1 MQNVSNFEK
10 KKQKAES
17 KMTSEILLNQV
28 YTGEE
33 LFHCND
39 RTLYAKGST
48 VYVLNEDGSTVP
60 FYTNDAGK
68 IDAIAIAEGAQYLFL
83 AHTKLATSAIDV
95 INLETKTLIH
105 TYQLPSDITYVSRM
119 AISADYQVLAF
130 ITALPREV
138 LYVMRLN
145 HMSAAL
151 ISAQLDL
158 SSNRTL
164 LSFSANETMR
174 PGSLSFSRPSSW
186 IGLSF
191 CPEGHALIC
200 ISHKLAV
207 LVTFHFTAQFCY
219 LVARQVGVNLRSPKR
234 ALNASDFISRNYI
247 HTIDPHNIRGTD
259 MVEDTLQDQQT
270 DSLLTGQCIVSQQY
284 GGSGLPMGKGGPQR
298 LSSPDGDWLV
308 HSEDEVG
315 LLLQNVYSQAVD
327 AGDRLHNPL
336 ELLPLVSTYC
346 SLESNASTN
355 PADFGAI
362 SISTRLS
369 SHFYS
374 IDKVLDDE
382 SDELEDY
389 FLFPNGLRTT
399 DPTATLTNLVK
410 AHNFNLLDIRKVF
423 HFTGSHVWIPK
434 QSVCLIVCRNM
445 GVLAVVVPDFNYI
458 YSSDTRKAITTGSF
472 IFPPPPKTAF
482 LITDYGT
489 NDPNFD
495 VNTWAATSDS
505 LLGLG
510 DGISAR
516 YFSKHRTV
524 PSLPLNGWYLG
535 DRRLMSIASS
545 VYLKVN
551 NHVIDSRST
560 DHDNSATMLE
570 PVSGAA
576 KHPDEEAQTEEAH
589 DYTSH
594 VLIIC
599 GFGDSTVKWFSLPL
613 ATEPTSSKA
622 SSTVAPL
629 CTYTYASLGPVRYMT
644 MMHLTD
650 RSAYYQKG
658 QSFYNIMC
666 LCLFSEAFAYLPMH
680 SLLDDSGAQPDR
692 PFTGQQ
698 PVVDQDPH
706 DEGDTGNHLTPQ
718 EPTMISPSKPAI
730 LCTIVPSL
738 AYRGENLR
746 ATHFRSL
753 VNIKIMA
760 NLEVNRNS
768 LSNNAYQLII
778 YALSKYN
785 SGILVDY
792 RNRRCAE
799 DDHVSQ
805 KSIKP
810 KALRPNLKE
819 FSCSSNLFISLSD
832 YVPLVTV
839 CKPISP
845 SPFVCNTVRNSI
857 AFLSFPISALAPQ
870 RAEPLK
876 GQNSFNALQTNSS
889 KTSGS
894 IHCAFIGTLDCG
906 RLYMLF
912 VDDQHRVYAHYF
924 SCRIPMSI
932 MDSAWTV
939 PDPICSMISLQESK
953 LIVTGHVSGYIRV
966 FSAGFSNVDSLPLG
980 HRMIINL
987 IFRVKASDLPI
998 MHLASSPSLS
1008 YITALDSAD
1017 NLFLLG
1023 GPQYEFTLCGFL
1035 QLKNQPHLTPQ
1046 FMSQPEQ
1053 TAGGDKLSQE
1063 NIVFGYSRASFNF
1076 QSYIVEKFTNFIID
1090 GASISS
1096 LLRRI
1101 TELYDTATQKC
1112 LLEQSDYGANMLF
1125 VDTNVLK
1132 EVDVLNPVLPSP
1144 ALTPSVEGQD
1154 ITKDTHKVSQYFMTL
1169 YEMSQ
1174 VYTVPVR
1181 KHSMSS
1187 DVLSQNSHSGD
1198 VDNEDDAALRQVLHT
1213 FCNNLRPTYNPF
1225 IDDFIPLLFNN
1236 TTDMV
1241 LTNDCIYISFST
1253 GDILRL
1259 SYPQINVSS
1268 LRAELNA
1275 IVLQNDYDDALN
1287 SNSERDLEN
1296 AYTRYTK
1303 VVTDNLLLP
1312 YSTMK
1317 PYIIRTGYAVKC
1329 IAVDPMCIPPPCS
1342 LSDIVYVGLEDG
1354 RLFCYIS
1361 KHEID
1366 QTMMSRISQYIQ
1378 DTPLAGLPGSSGSS
1392 GICQMRGPITTL
1404 SVLHDSGLLAVT
1416 DMTGLTLVMQLCQ
1429 VTTAFLKRVINQAR
1443 DLNDMSGP
1451 NAAQSSTV
1459 ILPTQNDMHVPTPHT
1474 YGMPISMTPTTY
1486 YYIDSESDQAL
1497 GTFSSLYSNSLLQ
1510 GNNTSAVDTYGSTI
1524 SYFSEQSDHYCV
1536 LLIGTS
1542 LGSVHLYSVNKALVT
1557 SAKQY
1562 VATLDSMVSQFLQV
1576 QTTQESMTISGTG
1589 SKVYL
1594 GWKLAVEQRQRA
1606 RSAVLTATDYQAVTK
1621 LYENLLVS
1629 VSDSERI
1636 IDGCLWK
1643 HQTSLA
1649 PPLYT
1654 HHPMVITLE
1663 CDEILSGIRDYN
1675 ASNSPTKELS
1685 EQQDRSCLDSAL
1697 KAVQMAIKQMH
1708 SRIDLVIAPSYQ
1720 DVSLRFAAQICAL
1733 RFNSRSKQ
1741 KKLARLIGETQKLRE
1756 SCRELEADNARIL
1769 ADNDLDTIYTASDLR
1784 SLEGLLNAKQD
1795 LNLVPSETPT
1805 LMAIQSRVMSKNLAG
1820 SILSRID
1827 SIKSFKASM
1836 RELEAATTSL
1846 EADQEPS
1853 EPLNI
1858 DVNKLLRATAR
1869 VSENAFRISDE
1880 VTLLVRSYLLKHMT
1894 KVEQYMK
1901 STVLRSMSYLHVLED
1916 QLIHRASPDEI
1927 GYAVCGL
1934 ADPCVHVA
1942 SFPIPKMSG
1951 TIMIKARKVCLLR
1964 SAQIVSERYSI
1975 YAPQVT
1981 LQRAAQGGDNDD
1993 HSHRFKDNPNRI
2005 VFGTSTLPQPH
2016 RSIFTRIMT
2025 NKELPYDETGTL
2037 LDFSAALQYS
2047 PAVYHYKSK
2056 DPFFLEDNKVQV
2068 VSTEDQDQAKDSQD
2082 TAQTYT
2088 DLPGSQTLYSMLQLS
2103 TLIFDRAPQIPFA
2116 QVAAGESLGFVYPKL
2131 PTADVIGSHGSL
2143 SLRRA
2148 LFTETECAFAIRA
2161 KQQILL
2167 LQAIGLLL
2175 MKDFNAK
2182 LAAERDKKY
2191 KLQSRIHDIA
2201 TQIKE
2206 NSKELVYLAKE
2217 STLMGL
2223 IEQER
2228 KRVFTDLQNQGIG
2241 VEDAASRAAKQA
2253 VLGLPSEDT
2262 IAQLAIENVDIKLL
2276 DINTITGYSPGGGD
2290 TGIEI
2295 CESLA
2300 IMLGY
2305 NPYLQHNQS
2314 GNKKSYVD
2322 ILTDSLRTL
2331 ANQCTIEKTLQV
2343 IVDFLAYINGTGLS
2357 EISKTG
2363 ASAVD
2368 IQQAQLASANL
2379 LGFSLKFTNLTNNPA
2394 VNAAILT
2401 LTDEGLFKVDHLK
2414 TLIRT
2419 IRDHE
2424 KTRNNVT
2431 NKEVLRL
2438 WYSYKRA
2445 LYDMMRGAI
2454 DAANRVTVRDI
2465 PIPTVFGLDKIP
2477 GMKLTKE
2484 QEQELDTYNTKI
2496 KELVDKR
2503 LKEKRQLEASCSSL
2517 REQAE
2522 KLSVQFDNDRLHIL
2536 RAIRFNAELK
2546 LQAIQLAIGSLN
2558 LRLLDRAK
2566 TLGTTG
2572 DLTRYE
2578 RCLSAETVALNNAEL
2593 IVSSILNRLQQRL
2606 VTLRSAEKFYNLGI
2620 KRELQDPHFLKYLKQ
2635 RSNPK
2640 ITRNAL
2646 RQYFTTKPDLDSAV
2660 RDLLNTTPAKQQS
2673 VTGTLASSTFSA
2685 SGMSAAVSGA
2695 APGSTASQGGNI
2707 SFDMI
2712 QNINNNVMNITDPQA
2727 AAASQQKQTLLI
2739 ESEEEAIKW
2748 LAQTHSLVAHYEDG
2762 DFRDLTFEV
2771 ALAESL
2777 YFDSNDTPVEIANLM
2792 SLPATENPVMVSLIH
2807 KIIPLH
2813 GLPNITQLLAQVP
2826 SNSQELKI
2834 FDVIRCTKLALEL
2847 QIYETTKLLQEVQS
2861 HVGKV
2866 KAEGSFFTGKLE
2878 RHHSDTLALSRQ
2890 LNAEFINLP
2899 LLVLVT
2905 EGQVESSRVWDFA
2918 VDKKPLVFGGIR
2930 VGIDIEKTQT
2940 RFINKSIN
2948 KLDEDYASLELDA
2961 GWDPEKTGSGE
2972 QDDENEGILLQD
2984 NSSFVILGSN
2994 YIDELNDRIKSL
3006 GERRSTVLMNLAR
3019 FRQQTK
3025 IVQYRINLIEWQRK
3039 DAIAQTKDYQLIRVS
3054 KEMHD
3059 VLRESS
3065 STTEK
3070 RSREV
3075 NTVQRKLEH
3084 TRKANILANNQ
3095 LENKINAVPLEIQA
3109 IEQQN
3114 IAIEA
3119 RINELRAKNI
3129 QRRQAI
3135 PEAELNEAEIDS
3147 KAEADKKFRRIAA
3160 LRKMKELSK
3169 AQEEE
3174 LQFLMR
3180 ELEKLR
3186 RRTYPSFD

>member
-1 MQNVSNFEK
+1 MQNLEK
-10 KKQKAES
+10 IKQKAES
-17 KMTSEILLNQV
+17 KMASEVLLSQM

-33 LFHCND
+33 LFQCGD
-39 RTLYAKGST
+39 RIFYAKGST
-48 VYVLNEDGSTVP
+48 VYVLNEDGSTLP
-60 FYTNDAGK
+60 FYVNDAGR
-68 IDAIAIAEGAQYLFL
+68 IDAMAIAEGAQYLFL
-83 AHTKLATSAIDV
+83 AYTKLAASVIDV
-95 INLETKTLIH
+95 ISLETKALIH
-105 TYQLPSDITYVSRM
+105 TYQLPTDVTYVSRM
-119 AISADYQVLAF
+119 AISADCQVLAF
-130 ITALPREV
+130 ITSLPREV
-138 LYVMRLN
+138 LYIMRLN
-145 HMSAAL
+145 HMTMAL

-158 SSNRTL
+158 SSNRAL
-164 LSFSANETMR
+164 LPFSTDKISR
-174 PGSLSFSRPSSW
+174 PGSLSYLRPSSW

-200 ISHKLAV
+200 VSYRVSL

-219 LVARQVGVNLRSPKR
+219 LVARQVGVNLRSSKR
-234 ALNASDFISRNYI
+234 ALTATDFISRNYI
-247 HTIDPHNIRGTD
+247 NSVDPQDIRGTD
-259 MVEDTLQDQQT
+259 PFEHDLLSEQQIGH
-270 DSLLTGQCIVSQQY
+270 SQAGQCVVSQQY
-284 GGSGLPMGKGGPQR
+284 GGSGLPMGKGKPQR
-298 LSSPDGDWLV
+298 LSSPDGDWFV
-308 HSEDEVG
+308 HPEDEVCA
-315 LLLQNVYSQAVD
+315 LLQNVYSQAVD
-327 AGDRLHNPL
+327 TTDRMHSPL

-346 SLESNASTN
+346 SLENNISTN
-355 PADFGAI
+355 PTDFGAI
-362 SISTRLS
+362 SISTTLS

-374 IDKVLDDE
+374 IDKILDDGTDE
-382 SDELEDY
+382 SEDY
-389 FLFPNGLRTT
+389 FLFPNGLRATN
-399 DPTATLTNLVK
+399 PPATLKYLVK
-410 AHNFNLLDIRKVF
+410 AHNFNLMNIRKVF

-445 GVLAVVVPDFNYI
+445 GIVAVAVPDFNYI
-458 YSSDTRKAITTGSF
+458 YSSDSKKTVAAGSF

-482 LITDYGT
+482 LITDYNT
-489 NDPNFD
+489 NDPGFD
-495 VNTWAATSDS
+495 INTWATASDS

-510 DGISAR
+510 DGISSR
-516 YFSKHRTV
+516 CFSKYKTV
-524 PSLPLNGWYLG
+524 PSLPLNSWYLG
-535 DRRLMSIASS
+535 DRRIMSISSS
-545 VYLKVN
+545 VYLRTDDQAVDHRSSSRD
-551 NHVIDSRST
+551 NHITSLDP
-560 DHDNSATMLE
+560 E
-570 PVSGAA
+570 SGVT
-576 KHPDEEAQTEEAH
+576 KPLDENVHGGEAH
-589 DYTSH
+589 GYTSH
-594 VLIIC
+594 VLILC
-599 GFGDSTVKWFSLPL
+599 GFGDSTVKWFSLPYS
-613 ATEPTSSKA
+613 AKMTSQSA
-622 SSTVAPL
+622 GVTVAPL
-629 CTYTYASLGPVRYMT
+629 YTHTYASLGPVKYMT
-644 MMHLTD
+644 MVHLTD

-658 QSFYNIMC
+658 HSFHNIVC
-666 LCLFSEAFAYLPMH
+666 LCLFSEVFAYLPTH
-680 SLLDDSGAQPDR
+680 ALLDDFGAESSR
-692 PFTGQQ
+692 PLTSQQ
-698 PVVDQDPH
+698 STADHDLGDDGDSAHQVKQQDC
-706 DEGDTGNHLTPQ
+706 GVIT
-718 EPTMISPSKPAI
+718 PSKPAV
-730 LCTIVPSL
+730 LCTIVPSM

-753 VNIKIMA
+753 INMKIMSS
-760 NLEVNRNS
+760 LEANRNS
-768 LSNNAYQLII
+768 LSNNAHRLII

-785 SGILVDY
+785 SGVLADH
-792 RNRRCAE
+792 RNKRCAKG
-799 DDHVSQ
+799 DNASQ

-810 KALRPNLKE
+810 KALKASLKE
-819 FSCSSNLFISLSD
+819 TSCSSNLFISVSD

-839 CKPISP
+839 CNPISP
-845 SPFVCNTVRNSI
+845 SPFACNNVRNSI
-857 AFLSFPISALAPQ
+857 AFLSFPAAALASQ
-870 RAEPLK
+870 RADSRQK
-876 GQNSFNALQTNSS
+876 GQESFNALQNSPE

-912 VDDQHRVYAHYF
+912 ADEQHRVYVHYF

-932 MDSAWTV
+932 MDNTWTV
-939 PDPICSMISLQESK
+939 PDPICSILSLQESK
-953 LIVTGHVSGYIRV
+953 LVITGHVSGYVRV
-966 FSAGFSNVDSLPLG
+966 FSAGFSNMNTLPLS
-980 HRMIINL
+980 HRMVINL
-987 IFRVKASDLPI
+987 LFRVKASDLPI
-998 MHLASSPSLS
+998 THLVASPSSS
-1008 YITALDSAD
+1008 YIAALDSAD
-1017 NLFLLG
+1017 NLFILG
-1023 GPQYEFTLCGFL
+1023 GPQYEFALCGFL
-1035 QLKNQPHLTPQ
+1035 QLKNLPHLTPQ
-1046 FMSQPEQ
+1046 FVPQPEQ
-1053 TAGGDKLSQE
+1053 GYEGDKPTQDDT
-1063 NIVFGYSRASFNF
+1063 IFGYSRASLSF
-1076 QSYIVEKFTNFIID
+1076 QTYIVEKFTNFIID

-1096 LLRRI
+1096 LLHRI
-1101 TELYDTATQKC
+1101 TELQDMAVQQS
-1112 LLEQSDYGANMLF
+1112 LSEQSDYGASLLF
-1125 VDTNVLK
+1125 TEANVMK
-1132 EVDVLNPVLPSP
+1132 EVDVLNPTLPTP

-1154 ITKDTHKVSQYFMTL
+1154 ITKDTHKVSQHFMTL
-1169 YEMSQ
+1169 YETSQ
-1174 VYTVPVR
+1174 AYTVPVR
-1181 KHSMSS
+1181 KHSMNS
-1187 DVLSQNSHSGD
+1187 DVLSQNSHNGD
-1198 VDNEDDAALRQVLHT
+1198 ADNEDDAVLRQVLHT
-1213 FCNNLRPTYNPF
+1213 FCNNLRPSYNPF

-1236 TTDMV
+1236 TTDLV
-1241 LTNDCIYISFST
+1241 LTNDCIYVSFST
-1253 GDILRL
+1253 GDVLRL
-1259 SYPQINVSS
+1259 NYPQINISS
-1268 LRAELNA
+1268 LRSELNS

-1296 AYTRYTK
+1296 SYARYVK

-1342 LSDIVYVGLEDG
+1342 LSDLLYVGLEDG
-1354 RLFCYIS
+1354 RVFCYIS

-1366 QTMMSRISQYIQ
+1366 QTMISRVSQYIQ
-1378 DTPLAGLPGSSGSS
+1378 DTPLVGLPGSSGPG

-1404 SVLHDSGLLAVT
+1404 SILHDSGLLAVT
-1416 DMTGLTLVMQLCQ
+1416 DATGLTLVMQLCQ

-1443 DLNDMSGP
+1443 DLNDISGP
-1451 NAAQSSTV
+1451 NASQSSNT
-1459 ILPTQNDMHVPTPHT
+1459 ILPTQGDMYVPTPHI

-1486 YYIDSESDQAL
+1486 YYLENESGASL
-1497 GTFSSLYSNSLLQ
+1497 TTFSSLHSNSLLR
-1510 GNNTSAVDTYGSTI
+1510 GTNTSVVDTHGSNIT
-1524 SYFSEQSDHYCV
+1524 YFSEQSDPYCM
-1536 LLIGTS
+1536 LIIGTS
-1542 LGSVHLYSVNKALVT
+1542 LGSVHLHSVDKALVT
-1557 SAKQY
+1557 SARQY
-1562 VATLDSMVSQFLQV
+1562 VATLDSMVTQFLQV

-1589 SKVYL
+1589 SKAYI

-1606 RSAVLTATDYQAVTK
+1606 RAAVLIASDYQTVTK

-1636 IDGCLWK
+1636 TDGCLWK

-1654 HHPMVITLE
+1654 HHPMIITLE
-1663 CDEILSGIRDYN
+1663 CDEILSGARDCDLLDG
-1675 ASNSPTKELS
+1675 STRDLF
-1685 EQQDRSCLDSAL
+1685 EQDGSSLDSAL
-1697 KAVQMAIKQMH
+1697 KAIQTAIKQMQ
-1708 SRIDLVIAPSYQ
+1708 SRMELVIAPSYQ

-1756 SCRELEADNARIL
+1756 SCKELEMDNARIL
-1769 ADNDLDTIYTASDLR
+1769 ADHDLDAVYSASDLR
-1784 SLEGLLNAKQD
+1784 SLEGLLQAKQE
-1795 LNLVPSETPT
+1795 LNLVPSEAPT
-1805 LMAIQSRVMSKNLAG
+1805 LMAIKSRTMSKDLTG

-1836 RELEAATTSL
+1836 RELEAATDSL
-1846 EADQEPS
+1846 ETDQDNYES
-1853 EPLNI
+1853 SNV
-1858 DVNKLLRATAR
+1858 DVNKLLRATSR
-1869 VSENAFRISDE
+1869 VSENTFRISDE
-1880 VTLLVRSYLLKHMT
+1880 VALLVRSYLLKHMT

-1901 STVLRSMSYLHVLED
+1901 SVILRSMSYLHTLEN
-1916 QLIHRASPDEI
+1916 QLINKASVDEI

-1934 ADPCVHVA
+1934 ADPRVHVA
-1942 SFPIPKMSG
+1942 SFPIPKTAE

-1975 YAPQVT
+1975 YAPQVA

-2016 RSIFTRIMT
+2016 KSIFTRIMT

-2047 PAVYHYKSK
+2047 PRVYHYKPK
-2056 DPFFLEDNKVQV
+2056 DPFFLEDNKVQITN
-2068 VSTEDQDQAKDSQD
+2068 SDDQDQSKDPQD
-2082 TAQTYT
+2082 AAQSYT

-2116 QVAAGESLGFVYPKL
+2116 QVAAGESLGCTYPKL

-2148 LFTETECAFAIRA
+2148 LFTEAECAFAIRA

-2175 MKDFNAK
+2175 MKDFNTK
-2182 LAAERDKKY
+2182 LAEERDKKY

-2201 TQIKE
+2201 TQIKD

-2228 KRVFTDLQNQGIG
+2228 KRVFTDLQSQGIG

-2253 VLGLPSEDT
+2253 ILGLPSEDV
-2262 IAQLAIENVDIKLL
+2262 IAQLAIENVDIALL

-2290 TGIEI
+2290 AGIEA

-2305 NPYLQHNQS
+2305 NPYLQNKQS
-2314 GNKKSYVD
+2314 GNKKTYID
-2322 ILTDSLRTL
+2322 ILTESLRTL
-2331 ANQCTIEKTLQV
+2331 ANQCTMEKTLQV
-2343 IVDFLAYINGTGLS
+2343 IADFLAYVNSTGLS
-2357 EISKTG
+2357 EIGKSG
-2363 ASAVD
+2363 ISAAD
-2368 IQQAQLASANL
+2368 IQQAQLTSAHL
-2379 LGFSLKFTNLTNNPA
+2379 LGFSLKFANLTNNAA

-2401 LTDEGLFKVDHLK
+2401 LTDEGLFKVSHLK
-2414 TLIRT
+2414 TLVRKIREQ
-2419 IRDHE
+2419 E

-2484 QEQELDTYNTKI
+2484 QEQELDAYNNKI

-2503 LKEKRQLEASCSSL
+2503 LKEKRQLEASCTSL
-2517 REQAE
+2517 REQAD
-2522 KLSVQFDNDRLHIL
+2522 KLSMQFDNDRLHIL
-2536 RAIRFNAELK
+2536 RAVRFNAELK
-2546 LQAIQLAIGSLN
+2546 LQAIQLAMGSLN

-2566 TLGTTG
+2566 TIGATS
-2572 DLTRYE
+2572 DLSRYE
-2578 RCLSAETVALNNAEL
+2578 RCLSSETAALNNAEL
-2593 IVSSILNRLQQRL
+2593 VASSIHNRLQQRL

-2646 RQYFTTKPDLDSAV
+2646 RQYFTTKVDLDSAV

-2673 VTGTLASSTFSA
+2673 VAGTIVSSTFSA
-2685 SGMSAAVSGA
+2685 SGMSAAISGA
-2695 APGSTASQGGNI
+2695 PAGSTSSQGSNI
-2707 SFDMI
+2707 SFDVI
-2712 QNINNNVMNITDPQA
+2712 QSINTNVMNIADPQA
-2727 AAASQQKQTLLI
+2727 VAASQQKQALLI
-2739 ESEEEAIKW
+2739 ESEEEAIRW
-2748 LAQTHSLVAHYEDG
+2748 LAQTHSIVAHYEEG
-2762 DFRDLTFEV
+2762 DFRDLTFEI

-2813 GLPNITQLLAQVP
+2813 GLPNISQLLSQVP
-2826 SNSQELKI
+2826 SNNQELKV

-2899 LLVLVT
+2899 LLVVMT
-2905 EGQVESSRVWDFA
+2905 EGQVEASRAWDYA
-2918 VDKKPLVFGGIR
+2918 IDKKPLVFGGIR

-2940 RFINKSIN
+2940 KFANKPIN
-2948 KLDEDYASLELDA
+2948 KLDDDYTSIELDA
-2961 GWDPEKTGSGE
+2961 GWDPEETGNDE
-2972 QDDENEGILLQD
+2972 QEDENEGILLQD
-2984 NSSFVILGSN
+2984 NSSFVILGNS

-3059 VLRESS
+3059 ILRESS

-3075 NTVQRKLEH
+3075 STVQRKLEH

>member
-1 MQNVSNFEK
+1 MPNFDKE
-10 KKQKAES
+10 KQKAES
-17 KMTSEILLNQV
+17 RMTSESLLSQM

-33 LFHCND
+33 LFHCYD
-39 RTLYAKGST
+39 RTFYVKGAT
-48 VYVLNEDGSTVP
+48 VYALNEDGSTIP
-60 FYTNDAGK
+60 FYTNGAGK
-68 IDAIAIAEGAQYLFL
+68 IDALAITEGAQYLFL
-83 AHTKLATSAIDV
+83 AYTKLATSSIDV
-95 INLETKTLIH
+95 IALETKTLIH
-105 TYQLPSDITYVSRM
+105 TYQLPSDVTYISRM
-119 AISADYQVLAF
+119 AISADSQVLAF

-145 HMSAAL
+145 HMNTAL

-158 SSNRTL
+158 SSNRAL
-164 LSFSANETMR
+164 LSFSTDEVAR
-174 PGSLSFSRPSSW
+174 PGSLSSPRPSSW

-191 CPEGHALIC
+191 CPEGHALMC
-200 ISHKLAV
+200 ISHRISL

-219 LVARQVGVNLRSPKR
+219 LVARQVGLNLRSSKR
-234 ALNASDFISRNYI
+234 ALTATEFISNNYI
-247 HTIDPHNIRGTD
+247 HSIDPQTIRGTD
-259 MVEDTLQDQQT
+259 DFADFSLSDQQAE
-270 DSLLTGQCIVSQQY
+270 SLSAGQYIVSQQY
-284 GGSGLPMGKGGPQR
+284 GGSGLPMGKKTSQK
-298 LSSPDGDWLV
+298 LSSPDGDWSV
-308 HSEDEVG
+308 HSEDEVST
-315 LLLQNVYSQAVD
+315 LLQNVYSQSVD
-327 AGDRLHNPL
+327 TSDRLHHDPL

-346 SLESNASTN
+346 SLDNNASTN
-355 PADFGAI
+355 PTDFGAI
-362 SISTRLS
+362 SISTTLS

-382 SDELEDY
+382 ADELEDY

-399 DPTATLTNLVK
+399 DPLATLTNLIKV
-410 AHNFNLLDIRKVF
+410 HNFNLMDIRKVF

-434 QSVCLIVCRNM
+434 QSVCLLVCRNM
-445 GVLAVVVPDFNYI
+445 GILAVAVPDFKYI
-458 YSSDTRKAITTGSF
+458 YSSENRKAVAAGSF

-489 NDPNFD
+489 NDPAFD
-495 VNTWAATSDS
+495 MKTWVSAPDS

-510 DGISAR
+510 DGISNR
-516 YFSKHRTV
+516 YLSKYKTI
-524 PSLPLNGWYLG
+524 PNLPLNTWYLG
-535 DRRLMSIASS
+535 DRRLMSISSS
-545 VYLKVN
+545 VYLKADAQAMGSYPPN
-551 NHVIDSRST
+551 YDF
-560 DHDNSATMLE
+560 APPPE
-570 PVSGAA
+570 SGSNITV
-576 KHPDEEAQTEEAH
+576 HPDGELPNEEAQN
-589 DYTSH
+589 YKSY
-594 VLIIC
+594 VLILC

-613 ATEPTSSKA
+613 SAKTTPLNTSDP
-622 SSTVAPL
+622 VAPI

-644 MMHLTD
+644 MVQLTD
-650 RSAYYQKG
+650 RSTYYQKG
-658 QSFYNIMC
+658 NSFHNIVC
-666 LCLFSEAFAYLPMH
+666 LCLFSEVFAYLPAH
-680 SLLDDSGAQPDR
+680 ALLDNSSPASSKPLMN
-692 PFTGQQ
+692 QQ
-698 PVVDQDPH
+698 PAIDQDPK
-706 DEGDTGNHLTPQ
+706 DDGDTAQQLDAHYHSIML
-718 EPTMISPSKPAI
+718 PSKPAL
-730 LCTIVPSL
+730 LCTIISSL
-738 AYRGENLR
+738 AYKGENLR

-753 VNIKIMA
+753 INIKIMA
-760 NLEVNRNS
+760 NLEVNRGI
-768 LSNNAYQLII
+768 LSHNAYRLII

-785 SGILVDY
+785 SGVLIDH
-792 RNRRCAE
+792 RNKRCAKT
-799 DDHVSQ
+799 DNGSHR
-805 KSIKP
+805 SIKP
-810 KALRPNLKE
+810 KALKADLKE
-819 FSCSSNLFISLSD
+819 PSCSSNPFISVSD

-839 CKPISP
+839 CRPISP
-845 SPFVCNTVRNSI
+845 SPFACNTVRNSV
-857 AFLSFPISALAPQ
+857 AFLSFPMSALTPQ
-870 RAEPLK
+870 KAEVLQK
-876 GQNSFNALQTNSS
+876 SQNTLQSS
-889 KTSGS
+889 SPKTGRS
-894 IHCAFIGTLDCG
+894 IHCAYIGTLDCG

-912 VDDQHRVYAHYF
+912 ADEQHRVYTHYF

-932 MDSAWTV
+932 MDNTWTV

-953 LIVTGHVSGYIRV
+953 FVITGHVSGYIRV
-966 FSAGFSNVDSLPLG
+966 FSSGFSNLDSLPLS

-998 MHLASSPSLS
+998 VHLAASPSSS

-1017 NLFLLG
+1017 NLYLLG
-1023 GPQYEFTLCGFL
+1023 GPQYEFALYGFM
-1035 QLKNQPHLTPQ
+1035 QLKTQPHLTPQ
-1046 FMSQPEQ
+1046 FVSQPEQ
-1053 TAGGDKLSQE
+1053 AFSGDKPLQE
-1063 NIVFGYSRASFNF
+1063 GVTFGYSHASLNF
-1076 QSYIVEKFTNFIID
+1076 QSYIVERFTNFIID
-1090 GASISS
+1090 GPSISS

-1101 TELYDTATQKC
+1101 TELHDVTTQKC
-1112 LLEQSDYGANMLF
+1112 LPEQSDYGADLLF
-1125 VDTNVLK
+1125 TETSVMK
-1132 EVDVLNPVLPSP
+1132 EVDVLNPILPSP
-1144 ALTPSVEGQD
+1144 AVTPSIESQD

-1169 YEMSQ
+1169 YETSQ
-1174 VYTVPVR
+1174 MYTVPVR

-1187 DVLSQNSHSGD
+1187 DVLSQNSHAGD
-1198 VDNEDDAALRQVLHT
+1198 ADDEDNAALRQVLHI

-1236 TTDMV
+1236 TTDLV

-1259 SYPQINVSS
+1259 SYPQLNISS
-1268 LRAELNA
+1268 LRSELNA

-1296 AYTRYTK
+1296 AYARYTK
-1303 VVTDNLLLP
+1303 VVTDNLILP
-1312 YSTMK
+1312 YSAMK

-1342 LSDIVYVGLEDG
+1342 LSDLVYVGLEDG
-1354 RLFCYIS
+1354 RVFCYIS

-1366 QTMMSRISQYIQ
+1366 QTMMSRISQYVQ
-1378 DTPLAGLPGSSGSS
+1378 DTPLVGLPGSSGFS

-1404 SVLHDSGLLAVT
+1404 SVLHDGGLLAVT

-1451 NAAQSSTV
+1451 NTAQSSTV
-1459 ILPTQNDMHVPTPHT
+1459 ILPTQSDMYIPTPHI

-1486 YYIDSESDQAL
+1486 YYIDNESGTSL
-1497 GTFSSLYSNSLLQ
+1497 TTFSSLHSNSLLR
-1510 GNNTSAVDTYGSTI
+1510 GTNTSVVDTHGSTI
-1524 SYFSEQSDHYCV
+1524 SYFSEQSDHYCII
-1536 LLIGTS
+1536 LIGTS
-1542 LGSVHLYSVNKALVT
+1542 VGSVTLHSVDKALVT

-1562 VATLDSMVSQFLQV
+1562 VAALDSMVTQFLQV

-1589 SKVYL
+1589 SKAYI
-1594 GWKLAVEQRQRA
+1594 GWKLAIEQRQRA
-1606 RSAVLTATDYQAVTK
+1606 RSAVLTTNDYQALTK

-1636 IDGCLWK
+1636 VDGCLWK

-1663 CDEILSGIRDYN
+1663 CDEILSGVRDYDTLN
-1675 ASNSPTKELS
+1675 CSTKDLL
-1685 EQQDRSCLDSAL
+1685 EQQGELRLDSAL
-1697 KAVQMAIKQMH
+1697 ETVQVAIKQMQ
-1708 SRIDLVIAPSYQ
+1708 SRMELVVAPSYQ
-1720 DVSLRFAAQICAL
+1720 DVSLRFAAQVCAL

-1769 ADNDLDTIYTASDLR
+1769 ADHDLDAIYNGSDIR
-1784 SLEGLLNAKQD
+1784 SLEGLLHVKQD
-1795 LNLVPSETPT
+1795 LNLVPSEIPALT
-1805 LMAIQSRVMSKNLAG
+1805 AIQSRVMSRDIAG

-1836 RELEAATTSL
+1836 KELETAADSL
-1846 EADQEPS
+1846 EVEQDHPES
-1853 EPLNI
+1853 SI
-1858 DVNKLLRATAR
+1858 VDVNKLLRATAR

-1880 VTLLVRSYLLKHMT
+1880 VTLLVRSYLLKHMV

-1901 STVLRSMSYLHVLED
+1901 ATLLRSLSYLHVLED
-1916 QLIHRASPDEI
+1916 QLIHKASSDEI

-1934 ADPCVHVA
+1934 ADPCIHVV
-1942 SFPIPKMSG
+1942 SFPIPKISG
-1951 TIMIKARKVCLLR
+1951 NIMTKARKVCLLR

-1981 LQRAAQGGDNDD
+1981 LQRAPQGKDNDD
-1993 HSHRFKDNPNRI
+1993 HSHRFKDNPNQI
-2005 VFGTSTLPQPH
+2005 VFGSSTLPQPH
-2016 RSIFTRIMT
+2016 KSIFTRIMT

-2047 PAVYHYKSK
+2047 PRVYHYKPK
-2056 DPFFLEDNKVQV
+2056 DPFFLEDNKVHL
-2068 VSTEDQDQAKDSQD
+2068 SNTDDQDQTKDSQD
-2082 TAQTYT
+2082 AAQTHL

-2116 QVAAGESLGFVYPKL
+2116 QVAAGDSLGFVYPKL
-2131 PTADVIGSHGSL
+2131 PTADVIGSHESL

-2148 LFTETECAFAIRA
+2148 LFTEAECAFSIRA

-2175 MKDFNAK
+2175 MKDFNIK
-2182 LAAERDKKY
+2182 LAEERDKKY

-2201 TQIKE
+2201 AQIKD

-2217 STLMGL
+2217 SVLMGL

-2228 KRVFTDLQNQGIG
+2228 KRVFADLQSQGIG
-2241 VEDAASRAAKQA
+2241 VEDAASKAAKQA
-2253 VLGLPSEDT
+2253 ILGLPNEDV

-2290 TGIEI
+2290 AGIEA

-2314 GNKKSYVD
+2314 GDRKSYID
-2322 ILTDSLRTL
+2322 TLTDSLRTL
-2331 ANQCTIEKTLQV
+2331 ANQCTMEKTLQT

-2363 ASAVD
+2363 VSAAD

-2379 LGFSLKFTNLTNNPA
+2379 LGFSLKFANLTNNSA

-2401 LTDEGLFKVDHLK
+2401 LTDEGLFKIDHLK
-2414 TLIRT
+2414 TLIRR
-2419 IRDHE
+2419 IKEQE
-2424 KTRNNVT
+2424 KTKNNVT

-2484 QEQELDTYNTKI
+2484 QEQELDIYNNKI

-2503 LKEKRQLEASCSSL
+2503 LKEKRQLEASCGSL

-2522 KLSVQFDNDRLHIL
+2522 KLSMQFDNDRLHIL

-2566 TLGTTG
+2566 TLGTTS

-2578 RCLSAETVALNNAEL
+2578 RYLSSETVALNNAEL
-2593 IVSSILNRLQQRL
+2593 VASSILNRLQQRL
-2606 VTLRSAEKFYNLGI
+2606 VILRSAEKFYNLGI

-2635 RSNPK
+2635 KSNPK

-2660 RDLLNTTPAKQQS
+2660 RDLLNTTPAKQHS
-2673 VTGTLASSTFSA
+2673 LTGTLASSTFST
-2685 SGMSAAVSGA
+2685 SGVSAAISGV
-2695 APGSTASQGGNI
+2695 APGSTSSQSGNI

-2712 QNINNNVMNITDPQA
+2712 QNINTSVMNIADPQA
-2727 AAASQQKQTLLI
+2727 VAASQQKQALLI

-2748 LAQTHSLVAHYEDG
+2748 LAQTHSIVAHYEEG

-2771 ALAESL
+2771 ALAEAL
-2777 YFDSNDTPVEIANLM
+2777 YFDSNDTSAEIANLM
-2792 SLPATENPVMVSLIH
+2792 SLPAPENPVIVSLIH
-2807 KIIPLH
+2807 KIVPLH
-2813 GLPNITQLLAQVP
+2813 GLPNITQLLSQVP
-2826 SNSQELKI
+2826 SNNQELKI

-2847 QIYETTKLLQEVQS
+2847 QIYETTKLLQDFQT
-2861 HVGKV
+2861 HVGKL
-2866 KAEGSFFTGKLE
+2866 KTEGSFFAGKLE

-2899 LLVLVT
+2899 LLVLVS
-2905 EGQVESSRVWDFA
+2905 EGQVESSRAWDFA

-2940 RFINKSIN
+2940 RFLNRTINKF
-2948 KLDEDYASLELDA
+2948 DEDYTNIELDA
-2961 GWDPEKTGSGE
+2961 DWDPEKTNTVEMGNE
-2972 QDDENEGILLQD
+2972 DEGVLLQD
-2984 NSSFVILGSN
+2984 NSSFVILGSS
-2994 YIDELNDRIKSL
+2994 YIDELNDRIRSL

-3075 NTVQRKLEH
+3075 STVQRKLEH